1 MGTSSDWPST
11 RETLIAQLQA
21 EPGGPAWDLFAEV
34 YVPLIY
40 RFCRRRGIQDADAQ
54 DVTNSVFIAVRQGL
68 PGLAFD
74 PARGRFRGWLGT
86 VTRNEV
92 LRNHRRSR
100 RAGQP
105 AGSAA
110 ADWAGAEEND
120 ASWIVAFNSHV
131 CQTALKRIRPNFEA
145 TTWCAFELVWM
156 HGQTPADVAA
166 RFEKSPAW
174 VHQVKFRV
182 LQRLEREV
190 RFLAADIPAFAKD
203 CAG

>member
-11 RETLIAQLQA
+11 HETLIEQLQA

-40 RFCRRRGIQDADAQ
+40 RFCRRRGLQDADAQ
-54 DVTNSVFIAVRQGL
+54 DVTNSVFIAVRKGL
-68 PGLAFD
+68 PRLAYD
-74 PARGRFRGWLGT
+74 PAVGKFRGWLGT
-86 VTRNEV
+86 VTRNE
-92 LRNHRRSR
+92 LMRDQRRSK

-105 AGSAA
+105 TEFVAAGW
-110 ADWAGAEEND
+110 ADMEEND
-120 ASWIVAFNSHV
+120 AGWIVAFNSHV
-131 CQTALKRIRPNFEA
+131 CQAALERIRPDFEA
-145 TTWCAFELVWM
+145 LTWRAFEQVWM
-156 HGQTPADVAA
+156 QDQTPADVAA
-166 RFEKSPAW
+166 RFEKSRAW

-182 LQRLEREV
+182 LQRLEKEV